1 MSFYTDFEDSV
12 YRALS
17 TMFPTAS
24 FVFANDNGPEEQ
36 TPCGIIQVI
45 ALDQVGRESVSTL
58 TDNTRKVLVTKT
70 YEGRVSLTFVG
81 SSETNLQ
88 AAELAADFDFFVES
102 PVQQDILLR
111 EKLSLM
117 RKSRINRVPMR
128 WDTVWYTGYQLDVF
142 FAFTVAAEQSV
153 DTIEKTI
160 YTGVFTKYNDS
171 EPVVITQTIN

>member
-24 FVFANDNGPEEQ
+24 FVFANDNGPEAV
-36 TPCGIIQVI
+36 TPYCIIQVI

-58 TDNTRKVLVTKT
+58 TDSTRNVLVTKT

-88 AAELAADFDFFVES
+88 ASEVAADFDFFVES
-102 PVQQDILLR
+102 PNFQDVLLR
-111 EKLSLM
+111 NKLSLM